1 MGRGRK
7 RESHEP
13 GSTVFR
19 EGEPGSCA
27 YLIERGVVE
36 ISALKNGEPYRLALL
51 GEGDLFGEVA
61 LIDDEL
67 RTATATATEPTE
79 LVVISRDYFQER
91 CDKADP
97 IIHVFLHVIL
107 ERFRQTHQVR
117 LRGDQ
122 SFPRMPSEA
131 PSWVDDEIVA
141 DRDRAIRELKL
152 QHELEQALE
161 QDELRLHYQPIVDLQ
176 AGHVVGFEALM
187 RCQHGTRGLMPPGQ
201 FIGFAERTNVIV
213 PMGLWAMS
221 EAPLVLKRFQHT
233 CDRVCPNGPPLYMS
247 VNVSSGQLST
257 LKNVDAILE
266 ALTASGID
274 LRRVK
279 LEITE
284 TLLMADPKV
293 AAASLQRLKAV
304 GLTVAIDDFGTG
316 YSSLGYLHRFPLDVV
331 KIDRSFVD
339 SMLHNEASMKIVR
352 SIAHLAHDLELSMI
366 AEGVETEDQFQQL
379 LALGVDCAQG
389 YLFARPQAPH
399 EVDAMLR
406 EGTNLVA
413 RRGQ

>member
-1 MGRGRK
+1 MGQKKK
-7 RESHEP
+7 RETYEP

-51 GEGDLFGEVA
+51 GEGDLFGEMA

-67 RTATATATEPTE
+67 RTATATATEPAE
-79 LVVISRDYFQER
+79 LVAISRDYFRER

-97 IIHVFLHVIL
+97 ILNVFLHVIL
-107 ERFRQTHQVR
+107 ERFRATHQVR
-117 LRGDQ
+117 LQGDH

-131 PSWVDDEIVA
+131 PSWVDESIVA
-141 DRDRAIRELKL
+141 DRDQAVRELKL
-152 QHELEQALE
+152 QHELEQALD
-161 QDELRLHYQPIVDLQ
+161 QDELLLHYQPIVDLKR
-176 AGHVVGFEALM
+176 GHVVGFEALM
-187 RCQHGTRGLMPPGQ
+187 RWQHSTRGLVPPGQ

-213 PMGLWAMS
+213 PMGLWALS
-221 EAPLVLKRFQHT
+221 QAPLVLKRFQHT
-233 CDRVCPNGPPLYMS
+233 CDGVSPDGPPLYMS

-266 ALTASGID
+266 ALTGSGID
-274 LRRVK
+274 MRRVK

-284 TLLMADPKV
+284 TVLMADPKV
-293 AAASLQRLKAV
+293 AAASLQKLKEV

-339 SMLHNEASMKIVR
+339 SMLRNPASMKIVK
-352 SIAHLAHDLELSMI
+352 SIAHLAHDLELSII
-366 AEGVETEDQFQQL
+366 AEGVETEAQFQYL
-379 LALGVDCAQG
+379 LELGCECAQG
-389 YLFARPQAPH
+389 YLFARPQSP
-399 EVDAMLR
+399 EEIDAMLR
-406 EGTNLVA
+406 AGTNLVE